1 MKFKLT
7 DKSINSIDIM
17 IINMFFLF
25 STKPITPIVNNTVIK
40 NKIKFMF
47 TKTIRIK
54 FIRKISKSSLFHQ
67 TTLVFNGNLAPPVR
81 KAALAE

>member
-7 DKSINSIDIM
+7 DKSINSIDIIM
-17 IINMFFLF
+17 INMFFLF
-25 STKPITPIVNNTVIK
+25 STKPITPIVNNTAIK
-40 NKIKFMF
+40 DKIKFMF
-47 TKTIRIK
+47 TKTIRMK
-54 FIRKISKSSLFHQ
+54 FIRKIRNFLIFYQ